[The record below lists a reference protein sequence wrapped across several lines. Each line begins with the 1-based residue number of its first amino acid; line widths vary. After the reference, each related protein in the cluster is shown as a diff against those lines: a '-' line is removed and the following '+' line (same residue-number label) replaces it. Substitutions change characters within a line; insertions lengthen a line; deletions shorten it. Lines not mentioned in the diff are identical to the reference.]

1 LIVSTETHSSRW
13 KVAHVIA
20 TNFFGGPEKQIVE
33 HLKRLDNAAY
43 SSLLI
48 SFLEDGRENQIL
60 SQAQKAGICQ
70 HGIPMGGP
78 FDIRAWLRLRRFVG
92 AEAVALLCVHGYKST
107 VMGAWIHK
115 TLGIPTLAFSRGYT
129 AENLKVAA
137 YQYCDRLALRL
148 LTGVVCVS
156 EGQRRKLAA
165 LGVHPKR
172 SWVVH
177 NAAQVPATLP
187 DAERT
192 RLEVRRNFGFPADAR
207 LCVSAGR
214 LSPEKGH
221 ADLLR
226 AIAEVGDRAPGWYF
240 LLCGDGPCRDRLQ
253 QQILALQ
260 LGPRVVLA
268 GFRTDIQDIFQ
279 ATDLFVL
286 PSHSEGLPNVVLEA
300 FALGKP
306 VVATSVGG
314 VPEIIEDGSNGALV
328 PPHRPGLLAE
338 AMVRC
343 FQQPS
348 KMASWGQAARR
359 TVETRFTFEE
369 QNRRLEAVYA
379 EILAPLRLRGG
390 DPHVRHN
397 AGHSATGG
405 LGDAERRDC

>member
-1 LIVSTETHSSRW
+1 MAQDPSLTMRTKMGSRKW

-33 HLKRLDNAAY
+33 HLKRLDPSVY
-43 SSLLI
+43 SSRLI

-60 SQAQKAGICQ
+60 RQAQMAGIEQ
-70 HGIPMGGP
+70 QGISMGSP
-78 FDIRAWLRLRRFVG
+78 FDFRAWRQLQNFVR
-92 AEAVALLCVHGYKST
+92 AESIDLFCVHGYKST

-129 AENLKVAA
+129 AENLKVAL

-148 LTGVVCVS
+148 LSGVVCVS

-165 LGVHPKR
+165 LGVCPKR

-177 NAAQVPATLP
+177 NAVQAPETLP
-187 DAERT
+187 DFHGI
-192 RLEVRRNFGFPADAR
+192 RLEVCRQLALPADAL

-226 AIAEVGDRAPGWYF
+226 AIAEIGDRAPAWYF
-240 LLCGDGPCRDRLQ
+240 MLCGDGPCRARLQ
-253 QQILALQ
+253 QQIHALRLQ
-260 LGPRVVLA
+260 QRVRLA

-279 ATDLFVL
+279 AMDLFVL

-306 VVATSVGG
+306 VIATSVGG
-314 VPEIIEDGSNGALV
+314 VPEIIENGVNGVLV
-328 PPHRPGLLAE
+328 PPRQPSVLAE

-343 FQQPS
+343 FHEPAR
-348 KMASWGQAARR
+348 MAAWGQAARR
-359 TVETRFTFEE
+359 TVQTRFTFEE
-369 QNRRLEAVYA
+369 QNRRLEGIYA
-379 EILAPLRLRGG
+379 EILDPFRPCGRH
-390 DPHVRHN
+390 PHVHP
-397 AGHSATGG
+397 
-405 LGDAERRDC
+405 